1 MFVDKAGDNA
11 AILATYEGRT
21 VTILDYGK
29 SVIGDN
35 ESPERKR
42 WIEFEEKAR
51 AKTNANVSEG
61 IKARL

>member
-1 MFVDKAGDNA
+1 M
-11 AILATYEGRT
+11 
-21 VTILDYGK
+21 TILDYGK